1 RNGGDVDIGYV
12 FCQGCHLVLWLQL
25 CWQLEEFF
33 ANVLQVVFDEL
44 ASFRLHCGVVPAALT
59 EVRGYWFWVAPDLQ
73 TVAAD
78 ADSLS
83 ADVCGVFGG
92 VEVNEAS
99 HMCCGAEAQ
108 FLAEKF
114 WHWLTGF
121 IVLDVGRGVWDG
133 FCHGGGCN
141 RDDWFDGKAGA
152 LDFLRPCVDH
162 ATDAGCCC
170 CIVGLSEVST
180 LTGWRTDGHDAAFDF
195 VVFEVVKGCSDTGE
209 GTAQVDV
216 DNLIKIIVRHL

>member
-92 VEVNEAS
+92 EEGNEAS
-99 HMCCGAEAQ
+99 HICCGAEAQ

-114 WHWLTGF
+114 WHWLTGLSASMAAEKYGT
-121 IVLDVGRGVWDG
+121 VSVMAVAATRMTALMVTAGR
-133 FCHGGGCN
+133 
-141 RDDWFDGKAGA
+141 
-152 LDFLRPCVDH
+152 
-162 ATDAGCCC
+162 
-170 CIVGLSEVST
+170 
-180 LTGWRTDGHDAAFDF
+180 
-195 VVFEVVKGCSDTGE
+195 
-209 GTAQVDV
+209 
-216 DNLIKIIVRHL
+216 